1 MSEYRGRIVAIGN
14 TERVS
19 DKFTKRTLVVTDD
32 DGKYPQFVKFE
43 AHNQDCDK
51 LDRLKAGDGVVV
63 SFVVRGRAWT
73 NPHGKTEY
81 FNTLK
86 LTDAAPLHPT
96 LEQTA
101 HLERRFE
108 DLFP

>member
-1 MSEYRGRIVAIGN
+1 MSEYRGRIVAISN

-19 DKFTKRTLVVTDD
+19 DKFTKRTLVLTDD

-51 LDRLKAGDGVVV
+51 LDRFKVGDSLIV

-73 NPHGKTEY
+73 NREGKTDY

-86 LTDAAPLHPT
+86 LTDAAPLQT
-96 LEQTA
+96 TTEQNA
-101 HLERRFE
+101 YLERRLE